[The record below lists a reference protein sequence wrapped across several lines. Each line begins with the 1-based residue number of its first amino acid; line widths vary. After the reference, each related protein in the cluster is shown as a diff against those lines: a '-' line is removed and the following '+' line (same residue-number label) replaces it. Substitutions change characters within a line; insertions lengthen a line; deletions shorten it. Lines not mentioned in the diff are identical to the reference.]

1 MAQHFPASTIS
12 MENITLSQ
20 YLGKT
25 SNPKR
30 AAKLVKRSVKLYR
43 HAVKDLAHAECDI
56 AHAKEDCLHTI
67 EAYENCLEDTKQFVS
82 DWTKAGEI
90 EVTIESEES
99 ERDEDIF
106 SADFDEDEED
116 VEDSRLGDHLEN
128 AASDF
133 KHAMKDA
140 SDALENLEE
149 IDGYIADLL
158 DDAEDE
164 GFELS
169 LAEVRAEIVRR
180 ATEASQP
187 AEAAPATETAA

>member
-1 MAQHFPASTIS
+1 
-12 MENITLSQ
+12 METITLSQ
-20 YLGKT
+20 YLEKT

-43 HAVKDLAHAECDI
+43 HAVKDLAHAECDL

-67 EAYENCLEDTKQFVS
+67 EAYENCLEDTKQFVA
-82 DWTKAGEI
+82 DWTKTGEI
-90 EVTIESEES
+90 EVTVDSEES

-106 SADFDEDEED
+106 SEDFEDADEDED
-116 VEDSRLGDHLEN
+116 EDSRLGDHLEN
-128 AASDF
+128 AATDF

-140 SDALENLEE
+140 TEALENLEE
-149 IDGYIADLL
+149 IDNHIEDLL
-158 DDAEDE
+158 DDADEE

-180 ATEASQP
+180 ATETDQP
-187 AEAAPATETAA
+187 AEAVPADKTVA